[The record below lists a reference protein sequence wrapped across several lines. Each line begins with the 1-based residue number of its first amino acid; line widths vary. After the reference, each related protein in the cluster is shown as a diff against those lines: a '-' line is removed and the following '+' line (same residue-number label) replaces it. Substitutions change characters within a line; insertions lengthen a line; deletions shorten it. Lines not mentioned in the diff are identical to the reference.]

1 MLFIY
6 WNIYTYLTE
15 SREKFIMLRFVVIG
29 VLLFNVLEASH
40 LTNTTSDAESVSV
53 ITTSKPTNTLN
64 TNSEK
69 AETNSAGNTGQG
81 ENKVKIDHPTGTGHS
96 KNKIIDD
103 SHLTETTQTGQDK
116 VEQHGDN
123 KVKIDHH
130 TETGHSENK
139 IIDVT
144 KTTGTEPDK
153 VEQHRNETRH
163 DAGQSTNAHVETGI
177 VENKHQANPEVASA
191 TDEQTNSETKEHITG
206 STIHAEHTD
215 ANAEQTASAT
225 APVKSHSVVE
235 NTEVKPAA
243 TTAAITDT
251 AEQQRIDATTTPPTV
266 ETTTAPKDDIDP
278 LNIFVSD
285 IKFQRFPKPM
295 AMDVFR
301 EQVK

>member
-1 MLFIY
+1 
-6 WNIYTYLTE
+6 
-15 SREKFIMLRFVVIG
+15 MLRFVVIG

-40 LTNTTSDAESVSV
+40 LTNTTSDAGSVSV

-69 AETNSAGNTGQG
+69 AGTNSAGNTGQG
-81 ENKVKIDHPTGTGHS
+81 ENKVKIDHPTETGHS
-96 KNKIIDD
+96 ENKIIDD
-103 SHLTETTQTGQDK
+103 SHLTETTQTGQAK

-123 KVKIDHH
+123 KVKIDHP

-144 KTTGTEPDK
+144 KTTGTGPDT
-153 VEQHRNETRH
+153 VEQHITETEH
-163 DAGQSTNAHVETGI
+163 DAGKSTNAHVETGI

-191 TDEQTNSETKEHITG
+191 TEEQTNSETKEHITG

-215 ANAEQTASAT
+215 ATGVSDEHTASAT
-225 APVKSHSVVE
+225 APVKSNSVAE
-235 NTEVKPAA
+235 NTEVKHAA
-243 TTAAITDT
+243 TTDT
-251 AEQQRIDATTTPPTV
+251 AEQQRIDATTTLPTV
-266 ETTTAPKDDIDP
+266 DTTTAPKDDIDP

>member
-1 MLFIY
+1 
-6 WNIYTYLTE
+6 
-15 SREKFIMLRFVVIG
+15 MLRFVLIG

-40 LTNTTSDAESVSV
+40 LTNTTSDAESISV
-53 ITTSKPTNTLN
+53 ITTSKPTDTLN

-69 AETNSAGNTGQG
+69 AGTNIAGSTGQG
-81 ENKVKIDHPTGTGHS
+81 ENKVKINHPTETGHS
-96 KNKIIDD
+96 GNKVIDD
-103 SHLTETTQTGQDK
+103 SHLTETTQTGQDN

-123 KVKIDHH
+123 KVKIDHP

-144 KTTGTEPDK
+144 KTTATEPDT
-153 VEQHRNETRH
+153 VEQHRTETGH
-163 DAGQSTNAHVETGI
+163 DTGKSTDAKVETGI
-177 VENKHQANPEVASA
+177 VENKHEDNPKVASA
-191 TDEQTNSETKEHITG
+191 TEEQTNSETKEHITG

-215 ANAEQTASAT
+215 ATGVSDEQTASAT
-225 APVKSHSVVE
+225 APVKSHSVAE
-235 NTEVKPAA
+235 NTEVKHAA
-243 TTAAITDT
+243 TTDT
-251 AEQQRIDATTTPPTV
+251 AEQQRIDATTTLPTV
-266 ETTTAPKDDIDP
+266 DTTTAPKDDIDP